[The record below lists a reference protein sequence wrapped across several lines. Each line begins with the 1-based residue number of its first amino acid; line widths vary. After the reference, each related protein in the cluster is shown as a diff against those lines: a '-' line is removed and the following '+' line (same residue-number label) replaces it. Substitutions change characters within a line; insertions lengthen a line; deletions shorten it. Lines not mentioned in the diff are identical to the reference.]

1 MIALSELGQFVPV
14 LPFAMPVAARRRLV
28 GPASTWMLENET
40 AFLCWLSDRT
50 SGDLLE
56 IGCRDGQTTRRL
68 ALHNLA
74 KVIHALDFTGEP
86 TMCAE
91 QLYEKVGE
99 IAEHARRLPNVRV
112 HDVNSRLLD
121 YRRFGRPISMILI
134 DGDHSYEGVR
144 ADSELAFAYLEGRD
158 DASIAWH
165 DYGHVP
171 GRADWIGVD
180 RYLNEIGKT
189 RTIRV
194 VSGTNLAFWHRSWMP
209 SDLD

>member
-1 MIALSELGQFVPV
+1 MPILSFSKPADRLLPSLPPV
-14 LPFAMPVAARRRLV
+14 
-28 GPASTWMLENET
+28 SYWMSDEET
-40 AFLCWLSDRT
+40 RFLCWLADRT

-74 KVIHALDFTGEP
+74 RVIHALDFTGEP

-99 IAEHARRLPNVRV
+99 VAEHARGLPNVRV
-112 HDVNSRLLD
+112 YDVNSRILD
-121 YRRFGRPISMILI
+121 YTVFSPRQISMILI

-144 ADSELAFAYLEGRD
+144 ADSEKAFAYLDGCVEG
-158 DASIAWH
+158 SIAWH

-171 GRADWIGVD
+171 GRADWIGVN
-180 RYLNEIGKT
+180 RYLHEVA
-189 RTIRV
+189 RERSIRIV
-194 VSGTNLAFWHRSWMP
+194 EGTNLAFWHHP
-209 SDLD
+209 